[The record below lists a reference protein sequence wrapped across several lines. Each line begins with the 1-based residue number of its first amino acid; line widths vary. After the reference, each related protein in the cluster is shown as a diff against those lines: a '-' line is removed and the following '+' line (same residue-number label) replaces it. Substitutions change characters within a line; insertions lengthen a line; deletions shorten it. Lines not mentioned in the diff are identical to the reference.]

1 MATPENYFVNLYAF
15 PVGFA
20 AILVLLV
27 GIIGF
32 LHNARSLKN
41 LFFSLACLSVFI
53 WLSGFFMIYSS
64 RNPALALSWYK
75 YYGHLGVVTVAPNMY
90 FFVKQLV
97 KSSKNLARQAGI
109 VYSLAFIFYL
119 LGFNPNFVVGAK
131 NYFWGW
137 YPLFGPLAY
146 PFFAF
151 FFGLV
156 FLTFRDLWFWQGKL
170 DSKIEN
176 KGIRVVFIS
185 VLLGYFAAFD
195 FLPTLKIGVYP
206 FGHLNILV
214 WLSIIGYAI
223 IRYKLMV
230 ITPAVVADEV
240 VSTIPDL
247 LILVDT
253 EGEITLANPAI
264 EKTLGYRSDE
274 LIGRPVGEIIPQKDT
289 LNSLFRDLK
298 KKTTINNL
306 ETIYRSKDGRSIPV
320 IFSGSVIRNAA
331 GDTMGY
337 VITALDITERK
348 KAEEEREALLKELQ
362 ERQALLEKQRQE
374 AEEFTNAI
382 KNVASDLMDSR
393 DILEYQKTSLEEV
406 NKELDDFT
414 YIVSHDLKEPLR
426 SIDAYSKFIEDDYKD
441 KLNEEG
447 RHYLERVRA
456 NTERM
461 KRLIEDLLELSRLK
475 KKGSVI
481 EEIPAGDLISEAR
494 MRLEYAIKQ
503 KNAEI
508 IVQDN
513 LPRVFCDRVRLTEV
527 FLNLISNAIKFND
540 KPKPVIEI
548 GYSDKGDLY
557 EFYVKDNGPGIE
569 KEYFEKI
576 FEIFQRLGRREDA
589 EGTGAGLTIA
599 KKIVHI
605 HRGDIW
611 VDSKLKEGSVFY
623 FTIPKNKEM
632 VIGKKLIG
640 EILLEKNLITEEN
653 LKAAL
658 EEQKKSSVPHKKEED
673 Q

>member
-1 MATPENYFVNLYAF
+1 MRIRTKVILL
-15 PVGFA
+15 
-20 AILVLLV
+20 LVLL
-27 GIIGF
+27 GAIFTAGRHF
-32 LHNARSLKN
+32 YRSLEDRRMYALFKENMEERNTYLDNLLSLKEASLKALVFDYTYWDEMVDFVGSRGGIEWAQKN
-41 LFFSLACLSVFI
+41 IDENALKTYQADAIWVYRLDLSPAYYVASDAAGLEQLVIPKEEIKKIFSESAFCHFFVNTPVGLMEIRGATIHPSADAKRKTPVR
-53 WLSGFFMIYSS
+53 G
-64 RNPALALSWYK
+64 
-75 YYGHLGVVTVAPNMY
+75 Y
-90 FFVKQLV
+90 FFAGRLWDKHYIDDLGRLLGGQVKISATEQAVPPFDVLV
-97 KSSKNLARQAGI
+97 KTSTI
-109 VYSLAFIFYL
+109 IFSREL
-119 LGFNPNFVVGAK
+119 PG
-131 NYFWGW
+131 
-137 YPLFGPLAY
+137 
-146 PFFAF
+146 
-151 FFGLV
+151 
-156 FLTFRDLWFWQGKL
+156 WQGKSAAYFYVSIE
-170 DSKIEN
+170 SKELEIY
-176 KGIRVVFIS
+176 KVFS
-185 VLLGYFAAFD
+185 
-195 FLPTLKIGVYP
+195 
-206 FGHLNILV
+206 
-214 WLSIIGYAI
+214 
-223 IRYKLMV
+223 
-230 ITPAVVADEV
+230 
-240 VSTIPDL
+240 
-247 LILVDT
+247 
-253 EGEITLANPAI
+253 
-264 EKTLGYRSDE
+264 
-274 LIGRPVGEIIPQKDT
+274 
-289 LNSLFRDLK
+289 
-298 KKTTINNL
+298 
-306 ETIYRSKDGRSIPV
+306 
-320 IFSGSVIRNAA
+320 RNAA
-331 GDTMGY
+331 IIFIGFPISVIIFIVVFLKGALEEPFAIITRALKTENPDNLRSLEKDTSEFGDIARLISKFFKQRETL
-337 VITALDITERK
+337 VKEISERK
-348 KAEEEREALLKELQ
+348 KAEH
-362 ERQALLEKQRQE
+362 
-374 AEEFTNAI
+374 
-382 KNVASDLMDSR
+382 DLRDSR
-393 DILEYQKTSLEEV
+393 DILEYQKKSLEEV

-426 SIDAYSKFIEDDYKD
+426 SIDAYSKFIEDDYKE

-557 EFYVKDNGPGIE
+557 EFYVKDNGTGIE
-569 KEYFEKI
+569 KEYFKKI

-605 HRGDIW
+605 HRGDIR

-640 EILLEKNLITEEN
+640 EILLEKNFISEEN

-658 EEQKKSSVPHKKEED
+658 EEQKKSSMPHKKEED
-673 Q
+673 K